1 MQLNVRDCQR
11 YVQQQSKDGRNDA
24 RFVGSN
30 DRGLR
35 WTIQCNFGNQIT
47 IKSAKIPWNFGRTLS
62 DVLQPSPMI
71 NMIREYY
78 VGGCTCYTNCIWR
91 LKDQW
96 HRKDKSK
103 GFSCDF
109 N

>member
-1 MQLNVRDCQR
+1 MNNVKACQPNVRDSQGH
-11 YVQQQSKDGRNDA
+11 VQKHIKDGSKDE

-30 DRGLR
+30 DRNLR
-35 WTIQCNFGNQIT
+35 SIQCNFGNQIT

-78 VGGCTCYTNCIWR
+78 VGGCTCYTNCIWNFE
-91 LKDQW
+91 D
-96 HRKDKSK
+96 
-103 GFSCDF
+103 
-109 N
+109 